1 MRWRTIICI
10 AGALAQSSYALAQT
24 HEEICVPSYINGKRA
39 SIVSKEKLAKVI
51 LNQNSDAQALYIK
64 RSGFSEAST
73 LFSPILLGLALD
85 EQIVESVWSGL
96 RDWGLREIQ
105 LNIAR
110 VPQGHCLIACP
121 HTQHERAHGR
131 APVPFLYFVHIVR
144 PQLVPSIGSLP
155 LSAQYVTG
163 RAASTSATS
172 PTASRTA

>member
-1 MRWRTIICI
+1 MPCSLPITSP
-10 AGALAQSSYALAQT
+10 LAFSSCWQRGLA
-24 HEEICVPSYINGKRA
+24 
-39 SIVSKEKLAKVI
+39 
-51 LNQNSDAQALYIK
+51 

-96 RDWGLREIQ
+96 PDWGLREIQ

-110 VPQGHCLIACP
+110 VPQGNCLIACP

-144 PQLVPSIGSLP
+144 PQLMPSIESPMRSL
-155 LSAQYVTG
+155 
-163 RAASTSATS
+163 
-172 PTASRTA
+172 